1 MDEIILGASIE
12 YSNNENNDDH
22 DGQNFINSQKDEIQ
36 KQHKIN
42 DLKMTAENTNESQLV
57 ESFQMC

>member
-22 DGQNFINSQKDEIQ
+22 DGQNFINSQKGKKYTIT
-36 KQHKIN
+36 HVVNI
-42 DLKMTAENTNESQLV
+42 
-57 ESFQMC
+57 